1 MKNEIIAKLKSEYPT
16 LTKGEDDQVI
26 TLSAE
31 EYESVI
37 SSWADAELERQAKE
51 LAEAEA
57 LAAAQAQK
65 QAILDRLGL
74 TEDELRIVL
83 GQRIIL

>member
-1 MKNEIIAKLKSEYPT
+1 MTKAEIISKLKSEYPT

-31 EYESVI
+31 EYDSVI
-37 SSWADAELERQAKE
+37 SSWADAELEKQAKE

-57 LAAAQAQK
+57 LATAQAQR
-65 QAILDRLGL
+65 QALLDKLGI
-74 TEDELRIVL
+74 TEDEARLLL
-83 GQRIIL
+83 GGN